1 MGNGSL
7 NAITILLVDDDEFA
21 LSFTKR
27 LLEKIGVA
35 AVLTAPGVEQAMD
48 MLKADEVPVQVIVAD
63 IAMPDQDGFALV
75 RRLRYGEVEK
85 YKQVPVIML
94 TGKDTPRNLRRGG
107 IHKISGF
114 LVKPPKQEELRAEI
128 VKAIV
133 G

>member
-7 NAITILLVDDDEFA
+7 SSITVLLVDDDEFA

-27 LLEKIGVA
+27 LLDKIGVA
-35 AVLTAPGVEQAMD
+35 GVRTAAGTEEAMA
-48 MLKADEVPVQVIVAD
+48 MLEADEVPVQVVVAD

-75 RRLRYGEVEK
+75 RRLRYGEMEK

-94 TGKDTPRNLRRGG
+94 TGKDTPRNLMRGDM
-107 IHKISGF
+107 HKISGF
-114 LVKPPKQEELRAEI
+114 LVKPPKQEELREEI
-128 VKAIV
+128 AKAIV